1 MDPDEK
7 HPHLIRLFPSGCV
20 ILITVSLV
28 LYRPKEALRIV
39 MWFARVQHR
48 QKIPGTWK
56 IAFRPH
62 ILSWLLDVIEVCQD
76 TGRDIFGWEPRVF
89 ALIYAEV
96 YRLLERGVEHGFSLM
111 VYDFDNETPLDEA
124 PVVAPS
130 LFHAFQGK
138 QEWKGDS
145 PTTIEPDHTTIQ
157 LQDSNLIKW
166 FAQWAV
172 ARQLEHFRRFHVILG
187 YPKGSAQGEKLIRDF
202 EKTYCH
208 IEVLSAEQCISR
220 HVVTAQDVLDE
231 MEVKRSRKMKDATA
245 ALKVVNEKAR
255 KEQMVKAREAFEER
269 LRIYRE
275 MGASEEEVREAGRRH
290 LRRIEGEVEA
300 WVGDMWGV
308 EGEMGEGDVEMKDAD
323 ATAATAANTD
333 ADADMNEVEA

>member
-1 MDPDEK
+1 MDADEK

-20 ILITVSLV
+20 ILITVSLL
-28 LYRPKEALRIV
+28 LYRPKEALRII
-39 MWFARVQHR
+39 MWFARIQHR

-56 IAFRPH
+56 IGFRPH
-62 ILSWLLDVIEVCQD
+62 ILSWLLDVIEVCQG
-76 TGRDIFGWEPRVF
+76 TGRETFGCEPRVF
-89 ALIYAEV
+89 AQIYAEI

-130 LFHAFQGK
+130 LFYAFQGK
-138 QEWKGDS
+138 IEWKGDS
-145 PTTIEPDHTTIQ
+145 PNTISPDHPTIQ

-187 YPKGSAQGEKLIRDF
+187 YPKGSLQGEKLIHNF
-202 EKTYCH
+202 EKTYGH

-220 HVVTAQDVLDE
+220 HAVTAQEVLDE
-231 MEVKRSRKMKDATA
+231 MEVKRRRKMRDATA
-245 ALKVVNEKAR
+245 ALKIVNEKAK
-255 KEQMVKAREAFEER
+255 KEQVVKKREAFEER
-269 LRIYRE
+269 LRVYRE

-290 LRRIEGEVEA
+290 LRRIGGEVED
-300 WVGDMWGV
+300 WVGDMLGV
-308 EGEMGEGDVEMKDAD
+308 EGEKGEGDVEMEDAD
-323 ATAATAANTD
+323 AAGAGAGADTD
-333 ADADMNEVEA
+333 MKEAET